1 MTHATIY
8 YIDPSLM
15 AVEFEFDA
23 TKKNSVARLV
33 GAQWQKETGRW
44 AVPVARLGDVV
55 RIFFPDVTIDY
66 DVLRA
71 RDEQLRRMFRQ
82 YRTMGVVFALTDG
95 KVTCD
100 HAVLNSWFAANA
112 NVLHAQAL
120 AHVLS
125 EDAKPVA
132 IPPPSNAAPAP
143 AEDRM
148 LKILLKGV
156 KNAQIADEK
165 KKAMIANLRRNRV
178 TA

>member
-23 TKKNSVARLV
+23 TKKNAVASLV

-44 AVPVARLGDVV
+44 NVPVARLGDVV

-125 EDAKPVA
+125 EDAKPET
-132 IPPPSNAAPAP
+132 IPPLSTAPAP
-143 AEDRM
+143 KEDRM
-148 LKILLKGV
+148 LAILLKGV
-156 KNAQIADEK
+156 KNAQIAKDK
-165 KKAMIANLRRNRV
+165 KDAMIANLKRNRV
-178 TA
+178 AA

>member
-23 TKKNSVARLV
+23 TKKNAVARLV
-33 GAQWQKETGRW
+33 GAQWQKENGRW
-44 AVPVARLGDVV
+44 NVPVARLGDVV

-66 DVLRA
+66 EVLRA

-125 EDAKPVA
+125 EDAKPVV
-132 IPPPSNAAPAP
+132 IPPLSSAPAP

-148 LKILLKGV
+148 LTLVLKGV
-156 KNAQIADEK
+156 KNAQIAKEK
-165 KKAMIANLRRNRV
+165 KDAMIANLRRNRV
-178 TA
+178 AA

>member
-33 GAQWQKETGRW
+33 GAQWQKESGRW

-66 DVLRA
+66 DVLHA

-132 IPPPSNAAPAP
+132 IPPLSTAPAP
-143 AEDRM
+143 VEDRM
-148 LKILLKGV
+148 LTLVLKGV
-156 KNAQIADEK
+156 KNAQIAKEK
-165 KKAMIANLRRNRV
+165 KDAMIANLRRNRV
-178 TA
+178 AA